1 MTQRREGETRRSR
14 TVVHRQGGF
23 LEEVVP
29 WVSSA
34 YSVGHVP
41 RIGPQDVMCK
51 KRSLL
56 NGQVPCQR

>member
-1 MTQRREGETRRSR
+1 MKQRSR

-56 NGQVPCQR
+56 NGQVPCQH